1 MTDPVPAEGEHDALV
16 RSLFAATG
24 ITPTEDEMAIF
35 TMMYPILRAKADR
48 LYELDLGDR
57 W

>member
-1 MTDPVPAEGEHDALV
+1 MTSPVPAAGEHDALV
-16 RSLFAATG
+16 RALFATTG
-24 ITPTEDEMAIF
+24 ITPSDDEMAIF

-48 LYELDLGDR
+48 LYELELGDR